1 MNSYFCGIQPIFPS
15 STTWSRIPMSNQTLN
30 RSTAGLTLVEM
41 IVVLMIVSILALIAA
56 PSWLAFANSR
66 RAEAGRDQ
74 VFQILRQAQSQA
86 IQTRQ
91 TQVVEFTSPANELP
105 IIKTAGISQR
115 LDGQLTG
122 QNLNNKMMGVQV
134 LNGSSCDSG
143 GEGCIVFDDRGN
155 IKRDDSTLGEE
166 GIKVVVTSPANNG
179 SKRCVIVK
187 TLLGAMQTGSDDDC
201 E

>member
-1 MNSYFCGIQPIFPS
+1 M
-15 STTWSRIPMSNQTLN
+15 SRQALN

-56 PSWLAFANSR
+56 PSWLAFMNSR
-66 RAEAGRDQ
+66 RAEAGQDQ

-91 TQVVEFTSPANELP
+91 AQVVEFVSPTNELP
-105 IIKTAGISQR
+105 IIKTSGISQR
-115 LDGQLTG
+115 LDGQMTG
-122 QNLNNKMMGVQV
+122 ETLNPKMMGLQV
-134 LNGSSCDSG
+134 LNGGGGGCSSG
-143 GEGCIVFDDRGN
+143 AQGCIVFDDRGN

-166 GIKVVVTSPANNG
+166 GIKVVVTSPAGNG

-187 TLLGAMQTGSDDDC
+187 TLLGAMQTGSGDDC
-201 E
+201 G

>member
-122 QNLNNKMMGVQV
+122 QN
-134 LNGSSCDSG
+134 
-143 GEGCIVFDDRGN
+143 
-155 IKRDDSTLGEE
+155 
-166 GIKVVVTSPANNG
+166 
-179 SKRCVIVK
+179 
-187 TLLGAMQTGSDDDC
+187 
-201 E
+201 

>member
-1 MNSYFCGIQPIFPS
+1 
-15 STTWSRIPMSNQTLN
+15 MSDHPLN

-41 IVVLMIVSILALIAA
+41 IVVLMIISILALIAA

-91 TQVVEFTSPANELP
+91 AQVVNFVTPANELP
-105 IIKTAGISQR
+105 IVKTGGISQR
-115 LDGQLTG
+115 LDGQIPDES
-122 QNLNNKMMGVQV
+122 LNGKMMGLQI
-134 LNGSSCDSG
+134 LNGDSG
-143 GEGCIVFDDRGN
+143 SCSADAQGCIAFDDRGN

-166 GIKVVVTSPANNG
+166 GIKVVVTSPVQNG
-179 SKRCVIVK
+179 NKRCVIVR
-187 TLLGAMQTGSDDDC
+187 TLLGAMQTGSDDEC